1 MGRAGWDNGSM
12 RVFCSIRPSADATEH
27 LEAALESVRDRAGR
41 ALRWGDPEQWHLT
54 LAFTP
59 QLPDGAVDDAVE
71 NLARI
76 AATHQPLQLHLAGAG
91 VFSGR
96 TLWIGV
102 GGEVED
108 LAALMREDL
117 LGEPDRER
125 RRAHLTVA
133 RVSARA
139 PRPRRHRYRG
149 VPAWPDP
156 TELMLAELVRAL
168 SVYRGPSWQVEEL
181 ELVSSR
187 LGAGRSGGP
196 LHEVLATVPLGSG

>member
-1 MGRAGWDNGSM
+1 M
-12 RVFCSIRPSADATEH
+12 RVFCSIRPSSDAVEH
-27 LEAALESVRDRAGR
+27 LDAALDAVRDRAGR
-41 ALRWGDPEQWHLT
+41 ALHWGDQDQWHLT
-54 LAFTP
+54 LAFTA
-59 QLPDGAVDDAVE
+59 QLPEGAVEDTLDHMGQVAS
-71 NLARI
+71 A
-76 AATHQPLQLHLAGAG
+76 HGPMQLHLAGAG

-102 GGEVED
+102 GGEVAA

-117 LGEPDRER
+117 LGEQDRER

-139 PRPRRHRYRG
+139 PRPRRRRYRG
-149 VPAWPDP
+149 EPAPADP
-156 TELMLAELVRAL
+156 TELVLAEVVRAM
-168 SVYRGPSWQVEEL
+168 SVYRGPAWEVREL

-196 LHEVLATVPLGSG
+196 LHETLGSVPLGAVPLG